1 MTQSHECVIRFFLYR
16 AEQDIAH
23 QLRQQMLEIKSREE
37 EAILLEHEQ
46 ALLLKEKL
54 ALEKAVSYHILSVS
68 INGIIVFNIVIVMSF
83 CFRKSKENN

>member
-1 MTQSHECVIRFFLYR
+1 MITWSECVMRFSIYR
-16 AEQDIAH
+16 AEHDIAH

-54 ALEKAVSYHILSVS
+54 ALEKAVSYHILFVG
-68 INGIIVFNIVIVMSF
+68 INVIIVFNIVIVMSF

>member
-1 MTQSHECVIRFFLYR
+1 
-16 AEQDIAH
+16 
-23 QLRQQMLEIKSREE
+23 MLEIKSREE

-54 ALEKAVSYHILSVS
+54 ALGKAVSYHILSVS
-68 INGIIVFNIVIVMSF
+68 INGIIVFNNVIVMSF